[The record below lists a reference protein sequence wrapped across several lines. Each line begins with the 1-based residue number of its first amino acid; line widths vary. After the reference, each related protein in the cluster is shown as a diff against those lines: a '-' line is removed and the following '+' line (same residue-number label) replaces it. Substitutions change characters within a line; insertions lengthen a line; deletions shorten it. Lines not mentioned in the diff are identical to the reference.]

1 MTAAHSALDT
11 SNAALTARYDEIPY
25 AALPHPLTHPD
36 RLATVARLLN
46 SISANL
52 ARITFGVRAVETQCA
67 VIGPAVDRING
78 NLADVAAGLTEAA
91 VQAERLAT

>member
-1 MTAAHSALDT
+1 MTWRLI
-11 SNAALTARYDEIPY
+11 LTILEIAGLVVVLAIY
-25 AALPHPLTHPD
+25 LT
-36 RLATVARLLN
+36 TISRLLN

-78 NLADVAAGLTEAA
+78 NLSETANALNQAA
-91 VQAERLAT
+91 VAAERLA

>member
-1 MTAAHSALDT
+1 MTWRL
-11 SNAALTARYDEIPY
+11 ALTILEIAGLVIVLAIY
-25 AALPHPLTHPD
+25 
-36 RLATVARLLN
+36 LATIARLLN

-78 NLADVAAGLTEAA
+78 NLADTASALNDAAAS
-91 VQAERLAT
+91 AERLAR